1 MSVQNILR
9 MGNPLLYQRATEI
22 EDLDSQELDE
32 IINNMLDTMKD
43 ANGVGIAAPQIG
55 ISKRIII
62 FGFKDNPRYP
72 DAPPVPLTV
81 LINPI
86 VEVLSNEKQNGW
98 EGCLSVPGL
107 RGLVPR
113 YIKIKYSGYEFNSKQ
128 NIERVVDGFH
138 ARVVQHEMDHI
149 DGILYPHRV
158 EDMKKFGFES
168 EGLII
173 NHL

>member
-113 YIKIKYSGYEFNSKQ
+113 YIKIK
-128 NIERVVDGFH
+128 
-138 ARVVQHEMDHI
+138 
-149 DGILYPHRV
+149 
-158 EDMKKFGFES
+158 
-168 EGLII
+168 
-173 NHL
+173 

>member
-1 MSVQNILR
+1 MPVQNILR
-9 MGNPLLYQRATEI
+9 MGNPLLYERAKEVENLGS
-22 EDLDSQELDE
+22 EDLYKIVND
-32 IINNMLDTMKD
+32 MLDTMKD

-72 DAPPVPLTV
+72 YAPPVPLTV

-86 VEVLSNEKQNGW
+86 IEILSNEKENGW

-113 YIKIKYSGYEFNSKQ
+113 YIKIKYSGFEFNSKQ

-149 DGILYPHRV
+149 DGALYPHRV
-158 EDMKKFGFES
+158 EDMKKFGFED
-168 EGLII
+168 EVFDKI
-173 NHL
+173 